1 MGLTR
6 PAPRRPPPSLPYPG
20 SMPMPP
26 VPPVPPTAPD
36 PDSGPLQPRTAA
48 EGRIAILTQ
57 YFATDA
63 VNHGDVA
70 SFPPPIALD
79 ELPFAERRRLL
90 DGLLTI
96 RPPRPIDDEDMRDEL
111 DEMLTHESAERAAE
125 AGDPDALALP
135 VLATT
140 HGVAGALGEHVA
152 LWEGDLTT
160 LRAGAIVNAANGQML
175 GCRVPGHACID
186 NVIHAVAGPGLRAEC
201 AEYMAG
207 RAERGEGPEP
217 VGRAVLTGGYHLP
230 AGHVIHTVGPVVDG
244 GRVEKRHRTRLA
256 SCYRAILDTAQEAGL
271 DSVGLCSVSTGAFGY
286 PKEEAAPLVL
296 ETIGVWLAAHPG
308 SELRIVICA
317 FSAKDRAVYEAAL
330 AN

>member
-1 MGLTR
+1 MK
-6 PAPRRPPPSLPYPG
+6 PSAAPGPSPIR
-20 SMPMPP
+20 
-26 VPPVPPTAPD
+26 
-36 PDSGPLQPRTAA
+36 PRTAA
-48 EGRIAILTQ
+48 EGRIAILTR

-70 SFPPPIALD
+70 SFPPPAALD

-111 DEMLTHESAERAAE
+111 DDMLAAESRERAAA
-125 AGDPDALALP
+125 AGDPDALALS
-135 VLATT
+135 VLAAT
-140 HGVAGALGEHVA
+140 HGVPGALGERVA

-160 LRAGAIVNAANGQML
+160 LRAGAIVNAANERML
-175 GCRVPGHACID
+175 GCRAPGHACID

-207 RAERGEGPEP
+207 RAERGEGAEP

-230 AGHVIHTVGPVVDG
+230 AEHVIHTVGPVVEG
-244 GRVEKRHRTRLA
+244 GVVEQRHRTRLA
-256 SCYRAILDTAQEAGL
+256 SCYRAILDTAQGAGL

-296 ETIGVWLAAHPG
+296 ETIGAWLAARPE
-308 SELRIVICA
+308 SDLRIVICA
-317 FSAKDRAVYEAAL
+317 FSATDRVAYESAL
-330 AN
+330 VAEAGREGSGPADTG

>member
-1 MGLTR
+1 
-6 PAPRRPPPSLPYPG
+6 
-20 SMPMPP
+20 MPTPP
-26 VPPVPPTAPD
+26 VPSTPFTPPAP
-36 PDSGPLQPRTAA
+36 PASPGPGPIRPRTAA

-63 VNHGDVA
+63 VSHGDVA
-70 SFPPPIALD
+70 SFPPPAALD

-111 DEMLTHESAERAAE
+111 DDMLAVESAERVAE

-135 VLATT
+135 VLAVT
-140 HGVAGALGEHVA
+140 HGVAGALGERVA

-160 LRAGAIVNAANGQML
+160 LRAGAIVNAANEQML
-175 GCRVPGHACID
+175 GCRAPGHACID

-207 RAERGEGPEP
+207 RAERGEGLEP

-230 AGHVIHTVGPVVDG
+230 AEYVIHTVGPVIDG
-244 GRVEKRHRTRLA
+244 GVVEPRHRTRLA

-296 ETIGVWLAAHPG
+296 ETIGAWLAAHPE

-317 FSAKDRAVYEAAL
+317 FSAADRAVYEAAL
-330 AN
+330 GA